1 MEMKDRLSRRN
12 FLKTSGA
19 AMLGAAAIGLAGCA
33 PSAKTEANDTAASV
47 ADIQWDEEY
56 DVLVVGAGAAGLATA
71 VAMATEGNGATTLL
85 LEKGSVLIGSGNSPV
100 CTGSFHITEDPD
112 GFAVYMKELIAGFTA
127 TPESVYEVYAQGTA
141 ENWDWLVGLGMKE
154 EDVKITPQGDGKA
167 EWFELK
173 NSDTFSKCQF
183 KKDNSDDNLT
193 HISKFLS
200 SVLEQHADTVT
211 RKVNAP
217 LIALVQDP
225 ETKAVLGGVYD
236 EKGKNVYVKARKGV
250 VMTCGGF
257 ENDPEMLQDYLSFER
272 MHAAGATANTG
283 DGHRICAKLGASMW
297 HMNSFAGA
305 WSNGISLDGQKTM
318 PYRSLKKAQGIV
330 VGTHGR
336 RFYQEWEGTTM
347 FTQNEEGPLSLHYGC
362 RHGHQNFGGE
372 WKMLPLPSK
381 QWFVFDDEGKRYGAY
396 MGKDV
401 ANNTLQNQTE
411 KKEIDPSI
419 DAVADGYALKADTIE
434 ELAAL
439 MEVPVDELVNTVNV
453 WNESCAQGVDER
465 FHRPAN
471 QLTPVSTP
479 PFYAIPCIPEILN
492 TDGGPRRNEKAQ
504 ILDVDGEP
512 IPNLYSSGEFGS
524 LWASKYQG
532 SGNITECM
540 VFGRIAA
547 RELIAKE

>member
-1 MEMKDRLSRRN
+1 M

-19 AMLGAAAIGLAGCA
+19 AMLGAAALSVAGCA
-33 PSAKTEANDTAASV
+33 PSAKSEANATATSIQ
-47 ADIQWDEEY
+47 DIQWDEEF

-85 LEKGSVLIGSGNSPV
+85 LEKGSTLIGSGNSPV
-100 CTGSFHITEDPD
+100 CSGSFHITDDPD
-112 GFAVYMKELIAGFTA
+112 GFTVYMKALVEGFTA
-127 TPESVYEVYAQGTA
+127 TPESVYEVYAQGAA
-141 ENWDWLVGLGMKE
+141 ENWGWLVGLGMTE
-154 EDVKITPQGDGKA
+154 DDVKITPQEGGKA
-167 EWFELK
+167 EWFELE
-173 NSDTFSKCQF
+173 NSGSFSKCQF
-183 KKDNSDDNLT
+183 KKDNTDESRQ

-200 SVLEQHADTVT
+200 SVLEQYPNEVT
-211 RKVNAP
+211 RKTNAP
-217 LIALVQDP
+217 LTALIQDP
-225 ETKAVLGGVYD
+225 ETRAVVGGVYE
-236 EKGKNVYVKARKGV
+236 EKGKAVYVKARKGV

-257 ENDPEMLQDYLSFER
+257 ENDVEMLQDYLSFEQ

-305 WSNGISLDGQKTM
+305 WSNGISLDGEKTM
-318 PYRSLKKAQGIV
+318 PYRSLKKALGIV
-330 VGTHGR
+330 VGVHGR

-347 FTQNEEGPLSLHYGC
+347 FTQGEEGPLSLHYGC

-372 WKMLPLPSK
+372 WKMLPLPAK
-381 QWFVFDDEGKRYGAY
+381 QWFVYDSEGKRFGAY

-411 KKEIDPSI
+411 KTEIDPTI
-419 DAVADGYALKADTIE
+419 DAVADGYALTADTIE
-434 ELAAL
+434 ELAEL

-453 WNESCAQGVDER
+453 WNKSCANGKDEQ
-465 FHRPAN
+465 FHRPAD
-471 QLTPVSTP
+471 QMSPISTP
-479 PFYAIPCIPEILN
+479 PFYAIKCIPEILN

-504 ILDVDGEP
+504 IIDTDGEP

-524 LWASKYQG
+524 LWAAKYQG